1 MAAAPHGA
9 AHEPVGLGTDFL
21 VNRWWILA
29 VLFLARMTMAFQF
42 QSVAALSPLLVDA
55 YGLGLGDIGLLIGLY
70 LAPGV
75 IVALPGGAIAAR
87 FGDKR
92 VVTLAMVLMLI
103 GGGLIAFGPGWGTL
117 VAGRV
122 LAGAGGV
129 VVNIVMTKMLVDWF
143 VGREISTAM
152 AIFVNSWPVGI
163 ALALLSLPWLAAA
176 DGLGLA
182 WAAVLGVIAAG
193 LAMFSLVYRAPDGA
207 DADGADAQL
216 GVWVARFPA
225 WPLVLAG
232 LIWAL
237 YNSALAMVFSF
248 GPVLLAER
256 GWVLTAASS
265 ATSLFMIL
273 VAVGIP
279 VGGYLADRS
288 GRRDGVILFSRVGSA
303 TLMSLVPGAPAVAVP
318 GIFLLLGLVLG
329 LAAGPIMTLPSQ
341 VLQPEA
347 RAFGMGLF
355 FTLYYVAMMVAPTL
369 AGAIA
374 ERVGS
379 AGAAFF
385 LGAAI
390 LALGAVVLGLFR
402 RAAAALNPVVGPVH

>member
-1 MAAAPHGA
+1 MGA
-9 AHEPVGLGTDFL
+9 ERV
-21 VNRWWILA
+21 VNRWVILA

-42 QSVAALSPLLVDA
+42 QSVAALAPLMADA

-92 VVTLAMVLMLI
+92 VVTLAMALMLV
-103 GGGLIAFGPGWGTL
+103 GGGLIAFGQGWGAL
-117 VAGRV
+117 VSGRV

-176 DGLGLA
+176 GGLGLA
-182 WAAVLGVIAAG
+182 WGAMLGVIAAG
-193 LAMFSLVYRAPDGA
+193 LALFILVYRAPGGA
-207 DADGADAQL
+207 IADGAGAPTGL
-216 GVWVARFPA
+216 RVARLPA

-248 GPVLLAER
+248 GPALLAER
-256 GWVLTAASS
+256 GWALTAASS
-265 ATSLFMIL
+265 ATSLFMVL

-279 VGGYLADRS
+279 AGGYLADRS
-288 GRRDGVILFSRVGSA
+288 GRRDGVILFSLVGSA
-303 TLMSLVPGAPAVAVP
+303 LLMPLVPGAPAAAVP
-318 GIFLLLGLVLG
+318 VIFLLLGLVLG

-341 VLQPEA
+341 VLRPEA

-355 FTLYYVAMMVAPTL
+355 FTLYYGVMMVAPTL

-374 ERVGS
+374 ERMGS
-379 AGAAFF
+379 AGAAFL
-385 LGAAI
+385 LGAAV
-390 LALGAVVLGLFR
+390 LAVGVAALGGFR
-402 RAAAALNPVVGPVH
+402 RAAAALHPVVGPAL

>member
-1 MAAAPHGA
+1 
-9 AHEPVGLGTDFL
+9 V
-21 VNRWWILA
+21 VNRWWILS

-42 QSVAALSPLLVDA
+42 QSVAALSPLMADA
-55 YGLGLGDIGLLIGLY
+55 YGLGLADIGLLIGLY

-92 VVTLAMVLMLI
+92 VVTLAMLLMLI
-103 GGGLIAFGPGWGTL
+103 GGALIAVAPGWGAL
-117 VAGRV
+117 AAGRA

-163 ALALLSLPWLAAA
+163 ALALLCLPWLAAA
-176 DGLGLA
+176 GGLGLA
-182 WAAVLGVIAAG
+182 SSGVLGVIAAG
-193 LAMFSLVYRAPDGA
+193 LALFTLVYRPPGGA
-207 DADGADAQL
+207 ESEAADLMAGI
-216 GVWVARFPA
+216 GVTKFPA

-237 YNSALAMVFSF
+237 YNSAMAMVFSF
-248 GPVLLAER
+248 GPALLAED
-256 GWVLTAASS
+256 GWALTAASS
-265 ATSLFMIL
+265 TTSLFLVL

-279 VGGYLADRS
+279 IGGFLADRS
-288 GRRDGVILFSRVGSA
+288 GRRDGVILFSLVGSA
-303 TLMSLVPGAPAVAVP
+303 ILMPLVPGAPPGAVP
-318 GIFLLLGLVLG
+318 AILGLLGLVLG
-329 LAAGPIMTLPSQ
+329 LAAGPIMALPAQ
-341 VLQPEA
+341 VLRPGA

-355 FTLYYVAMMVAPTL
+355 FTLYYGVMMVAPTV

-374 ERVGS
+374 EWMGS
-379 AGAAFF
+379 AGAAFL
-385 LGAAI
+385 LGAAA
-390 LALGAVVLGLFR
+390 LALSVVALGLFR
-402 RAAAALNPVVGPVH
+402 RAAAALRSIPSAAL